1 LAGDE
6 KVSRKQVLMTLIA
19 NEPFH
24 LEAPDRSNGDRAGQI
39 ERDRQGPTIRL
50 HLWLETDEGVF
61 FGAGR
66 ALLLA
71 KIEEHGSL
79 KKAAEDLG
87 MSYRAAW
94 GKIRATEK
102 VLGFRLIA
110 QNGCKKGGL
119 RLTEHGLLFKKK
131 FSLWF
136 QEVEKEALRKARE
149 IFPWPVKSY
158 EEKPPS
164 KILECLLALSMSLYP
179 LETLIEAAV

>member
-1 LAGDE
+1 MALTADE
-6 KVSRKQVLMTLIA
+6 H
-19 NEPFH
+19 FH
-24 LEAPDRSNGDRAGQI
+24 LEADDRSSGERAAEI

-102 VLGFRLIA
+102 VLGLRLIA
-110 QNGCKKGGL
+110 QKGCKKGGH
-119 RLTEHGLLFKKK
+119 RLTEDGLLFKKK
-131 FSLWF
+131 FFLWF
-136 QEVEKEALRKARE
+136 HEVEKEALRKAKE

-164 KILECLLALSMSLYP
+164 KILQGLLALSMSLYP
-179 LETLIEAAV
+179 LEALIEAAV